1 MVILLGFSLPEFLF
15 ILAIIIMVIGPKE
28 FIRRCYILGRW
39 AEKLIRSL
47 RE

>member
-1 MVILLGFSLPEFLF
+1 MVILLGFSPFEFLF

-28 FIRRCYILGRW
+28 LIRRCYILGRW
-39 AEKLIRSL
+39 VEELIRSL